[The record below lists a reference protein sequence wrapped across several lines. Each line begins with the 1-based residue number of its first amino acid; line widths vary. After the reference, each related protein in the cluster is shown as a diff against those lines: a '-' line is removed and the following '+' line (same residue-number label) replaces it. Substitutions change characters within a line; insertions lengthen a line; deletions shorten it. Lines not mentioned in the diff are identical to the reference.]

1 MYGCTV
7 YGVWY
12 PLGDQKMEKAVEEGA
27 KFGVKVEEQT
37 HLHYHAR
44 GVELHNWVDW
54 RERVFIYVFVENI
67 FAVDRLSC

>member
-1 MYGCTV
+1 
-7 YGVWY
+7 
-12 PLGDQKMEKAVEEGA
+12 MEKAVEEGA